1 MYRMAAVFGRRLT
14 QEIWNFTGVQVAL
27 RFRVIDDGKKVDKSK
42 PAEVQSTPKAAPIKA
57 LHIDIDQKHQG
68 VNRARI
74 EFLYSSSAT
83 VFPLGF
89 KMRFVRDYRLLT
101 NSQAKAKADCL
112 RAHQERFLSQM
123 ETCTT
128 WEIATLDL
136 EDHATEATLRQLIMN
151 IPDPANPKSR
161 LFHSVNKMFM
171 KKEYIFRFHP
181 SRSQNARD
189 VVAGLCVYIKGLWQG
204 VIDVVKFNKFF
215 TDTAIDRAKDA
226 WWDPIQRCVMTKA
239 DEEMQSIL
247 KADSDLIFPEKKVI
261 VDVPQTTTSMT
272 GSSQGSDDMLST
284 SSISTFRTKGT
295 TTTRKSRATKGKV
308 KLPSA
313 TNTVAS
319 ETDTTLSGSTLTE
332 KDISLLL
339 SRIMQALQ
347 LQNIATSTTSAPP
360 GGDKTGVS
368 K

>member
-1 MYRMAAVFGRRLT
+1 M
-14 QEIWNFTGVQVAL
+14 
-27 RFRVIDDGKKVDKSK
+27 
-42 PAEVQSTPKAAPIKA
+42 
-57 LHIDIDQKHQG
+57 
-68 VNRARI
+68 
-74 EFLYSSSAT
+74 
-83 VFPLGF
+83 
-89 KMRFVRDYRLLT
+89 
-101 NSQAKAKADCL
+101 
-112 RAHQERFLSQM
+112 
-123 ETCTT
+123 
-128 WEIATLDL
+128 
-136 EDHATEATLRQLIMN
+136 EATLRQLIMN

-161 LFHSVNKMFM
+161 LFHSVNKMFI
-171 KKEYIFRFHP
+171 KKEYILRFHP

-204 VIDVVKFNKFF
+204 VIDVSKFNKFF

-226 WWDPIQRCVMTKA
+226 WWDPTQRCVMTQA

-247 KADSDLIFPEKKVI
+247 KADSDLIFREKKVI
-261 VDVPQTTTSMT
+261 VDVPHTTTTMT

-295 TTTRKSRATKGKV
+295 TTTHKSRATKGKV

-347 LQNIATSTTSAPP
+347 LQNIAISPTSAPP
-360 GGDKTGVS
+360 GGDKTGNS